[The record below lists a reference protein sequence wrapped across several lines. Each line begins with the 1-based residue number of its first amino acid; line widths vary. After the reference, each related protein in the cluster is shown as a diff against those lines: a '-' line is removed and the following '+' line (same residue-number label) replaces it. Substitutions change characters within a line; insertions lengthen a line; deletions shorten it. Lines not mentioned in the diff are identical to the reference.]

1 MAKEKQT
8 EKKKSRWVFRII
20 SRTAVILAYPTM
32 AKAIEEI
39 SRYCEERGETCVF
52 TGDDEV
58 EIEGKRYE
66 IYRGY
71 ENGSR
76 GNYGIKCREK

>member
-1 MAKEKQT
+1 MKIPKIM
-8 EKKKSRWVFRII
+8 KKSFWVPYADGEVYPAVGRAKQAI
-20 SRTAVILAYPTM
+20 S
-32 AKAIEEI
+32 E
-39 SRYCEERGETCVF
+39 YCEENGYSFTF

-58 EIEGKRYE
+58 VIDGKPYE
-66 IYRGY
+66 IYCGY

>member
-1 MAKEKQT
+1 MFQ
-8 EKKKSRWVFRII
+8 KSFWIPYNN
-20 SRTAVILAYPTM
+20 SAVYPSLPAAM
-32 AKAIEEI
+32 DAI
-39 SRYCEERGETCVF
+39 SRYCEENGYSCTF
-52 TGDDEV
+52 TGDNEV
-58 EIEGKRYE
+58 EIDGKSYE

>member
-1 MAKEKQT
+1 
-8 EKKKSRWVFRII
+8 
-20 SRTAVILAYPTM
+20 M
-32 AKAIEEI
+32 AKAMEEI

-52 TGDDEV
+52 TGDGEV
-58 EIEGKRYE
+58 EIGGKRYE

>member
-1 MAKEKQT
+1 MYPDVVRAM
-8 EKKKSRWVFRII
+8 RAI
-20 SRTAVILAYPTM
+20 S
-32 AKAIEEI
+32 K
-39 SRYCEERGETCVF
+39 YCDEQGYSHSF

-58 EIEGKRYE
+58 EIDGRRYE
-66 IYRGY
+66 IYRDY